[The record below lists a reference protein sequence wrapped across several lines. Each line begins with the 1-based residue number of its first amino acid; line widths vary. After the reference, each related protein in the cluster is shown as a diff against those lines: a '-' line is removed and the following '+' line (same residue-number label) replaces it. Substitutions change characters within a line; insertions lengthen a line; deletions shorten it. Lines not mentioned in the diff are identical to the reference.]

1 MTNITLSSKLLV
13 LNSYLLSLNSNLFSL
28 SLPLKSKHPF
38 MQIAPNSVV
47 FISYELA
54 FPDENGQPDVV
65 EIVDENEPMV
75 FIHGLS
81 GLPEAFEANLLGLK
95 AGDSFDFKIAAE
107 DAYGNVDPN
116 AIISLPKSIFEV
128 EGQKADDIL
137 KVGNYIPMSDDQ
149 GNRMQG
155 MVVSIGDD
163 NVMMDFNHPLAE
175 KELIFTGKV
184 IKIREATADEIAHG
198 HVHGEGGVHH

>member
-1 MTNITLSSKLLV
+1 
-13 LNSYLLSLNSNLFSL
+13 
-28 SLPLKSKHPF
+28 

-47 FISYELA
+47 YISYQLS

-81 GLPEAFEANLLGLK
+81 GLPESFEANLLGLK
-95 AGDSFDFKIAAE
+95 TGDTFNFNIAAE
-107 DAYGNVDPN
+107 DAYGNLDPN

-137 KVGNYIPMSDDQ
+137 VVGNYIPMTDDQ
-149 GNRMQG
+149 GERMQG
-155 MVVSIGDD
+155 LVVSIGDD

-175 KELIFTGKV
+175 KELIFTGKI
-184 IKIREATADEIAHG
+184 IKLREATTDELAHG